1 MTAGVAGIGNSANVK
16 GVIRAGNPEGP
27 REETSLLA
35 FLSILLAHRR
45 LVAAFALAGILVGG
59 LVASTEADLFMS
71 RAAFVVRGARQTAQ
85 LPGGAAGLGLALS
98 AFSEFSQ
105 SVSFYADLARSKGI
119 LGKIATKQYVT
130 SKAPNVRRPLAQ
142 VLGIDEPDQARAAK
156 LAVEHL
162 SKNVSYTISSRTGV
176 VVLAVKEADP
186 VVAQQVT
193 ANILAEIERWSKD
206 EGHQQAVRER
216 EFIEGLVADA
226 RGRLAQ
232 SEQAVRRFLELN
244 REYESS
250 PELRLE
256 FNRLT
261 RDVSLRQQVYTS
273 LAETYEQAR
282 IEEVRSP
289 TVLNIVET
297 ADLPVE
303 PQRKEALRTT
313 LIGLTAG
320 LLVGMV
326 LAVLRQRVGEKIGAE
341 NSD

>member
-35 FLSILLAHRR
+35 FLSIILAHRR
-45 LVAAFALAGILVGG
+45 LIAAFALAGTLIAG
-59 LVASTEADLFMS
+59 LIASTEADLFVS
-71 RAAFVVRGARQTAQ
+71 RAAFVVRGARQTVQ

-119 LGKIATKQYVT
+119 LGRIASKQYVS
-130 SKAPNVRRPLAQ
+130 SKSPAVKRSLAQ
-142 VLGIDEPDQARAAK
+142 VLGIDEPDQVKAAK

-162 SKNVSYTISSRTGV
+162 AKNVSYTISSRTGV
-176 VVLAVKEADP
+176 VVLSVKESDP
-186 VVAQQVT
+186 MVAQQVN
-193 ANILAEIERWSKD
+193 ANILTEIEKWSKD

-226 RGRLAQ
+226 RARLAQ
-232 SEQAVRRFLELN
+232 AEQAVRTFLELN
-244 REYESS
+244 RQYESS
-250 PELRLE
+250 PELVLE

-261 RDVSLRQQVYTS
+261 RDVNLRQQVYTS
-273 LAETYEQAR
+273 IAETYEQAR
-282 IEEVRSP
+282 VEEVRSP

-320 LLVGMV
+320 LLAGMV
-326 LAVLRQRVGEKIGAE
+326 LAVLRQRVGEKV
-341 NSD
+341 S